1 MDNNVQEKK
10 EKKSGKLILVLFIIF
25 LLICIFCFKDRRF
38 LAGIIALIQA
48 TIFGAAW
55 CMKKNIIKV
64 VNPAFHTMA
73 VLIGLVLIVPLV
85 MVMDK
90 KPLNKFDWPQSGLA
104 TRLPVPKS
112 NKGEIHTN
120 SDDRLW
126 VEVFKTAQNQYEEYL
141 QKCKDMGYVVD
152 SDTSWGYKAYDDEG
166 YKLSLSYVDTQDE
179 MSIEL
184 EAPVQYSAFD
194 WPKSEIA
201 MLLPKPKSNIGKVE
215 YDSTDRFSVYVSN
228 TSRDDFNEYINS
240 CSSKGFSV
248 GYNKSDTR
256 YTAENG
262 DGYKIEVEYIGNKTM
277 LIKIDKPDEEEIE
290 TEKEPEVV
298 SSTETEKDS
307 MDDTVSE
314 NDDSAESNDNID
326 ETSVAEKVA
335 NNLIRDEI
343 KEAIDSY
350 EAFVDEYCKFM
361 ENYDT
366 SDLSSIAKYTDLL
379 SKEVE
384 MSQKFEDIEDMEL
397 SDAEELYYSEV
408 SIRCLKKMSEAASK
422 IN

>member
-1 MDNNVQEKK
+1 M
-10 EKKSGKLILVLFIIF
+10 
-25 LLICIFCFKDRRF
+25 
-38 LAGIIALIQA
+38 
-48 TIFGAAW
+48 
-55 CMKKNIIKV
+55 
-64 VNPAFHTMA
+64 
-73 VLIGLVLIVPLV
+73 
-85 MVMDK
+85 
-90 KPLNKFDWPQSGLA
+90 
-104 TRLPVPKS
+104 
-112 NKGEIHTN
+112 
-120 SDDRLW
+120 
-126 VEVFKTAQNQYEEYL
+126 
-141 QKCKDMGYVVD
+141 
-152 SDTSWGYKAYDDEG
+152 
-166 YKLSLSYVDTQDE
+166 
-179 MSIEL
+179 
-184 EAPVQYSAFD
+184 
-194 WPKSEIA
+194 
-201 MLLPKPKSNIGKVE
+201 
-215 YDSTDRFSVYVSN
+215 
-228 TSRDDFNEYINS
+228 
-240 CSSKGFSV
+240 
-248 GYNKSDTR
+248 
-256 YTAENG
+256 
-262 DGYKIEVEYIGNKTM
+262 
-277 LIKIDKPDEEEIE
+277 
-290 TEKEPEVV
+290 V